1 MRRSKLRWIPLTF
14 VLGLVIVL
22 DPTHTPAQFGGKG
35 GGFGGKGGGG
45 GMDPESRWQF
55 YQQQT
60 GSTGDTLDLSKLPPN
75 IRDRARMMADK
86 FGAEPL
92 PDGGVMSKQAFMDWS
107 ARNSAKIQSVMGSM
121 GGGMGGPPRFTP
133 PGGGGPPGAAPGA
146 PPALPPGGGA
156 IVITQDGKGDLK
168 VDGKDGKM
176 EISFDQRGGMGGGKR
191 DRMGMGGPPG
201 GGPDMRMNMGGWG
214 GDNGGWGG
222 GGGGGG
228 WGGWGNN
235 GGENGNGGRP
245 DNKKETEEQKPVA
258 MRYGHLP
265 KDLPE
270 WFDKYDIDKDGQIA
284 LWEWRKAGEDIAKF
298 QEMDLN
304 GDGLITADELL
315 RFTILKS
322 EQARIDAINNGDGT
336 TAVAARP
343 TGRPGKGGGTGG
355 GIALP
360 GSQLPSTDKG
370 GPAASEK
377 GGDKPGP
384 KGPPDKGDRP
394 DRADRPDRPDRGNAD
409 KGGPNP
415 FRDGGGKKGKN

>member
-1 MRRSKLRWIPLTF
+1 MRCLKWVPLTF
-14 VLGLVIVL
+14 VLGLIIIL
-22 DPTHTPAQFGGKG
+22 DPTHTPAQPSGKGFGGGGG
-35 GGFGGKGGGG
+35 GGFGGKG
-45 GMDPESRWQF
+45 MDPESRWTF

-107 ARNSAKIQSVMGSM
+107 ARNTAKIQSAMGSM
-121 GGGMGGPPRFTP
+121 GGGMGGPPRFSP
-133 PGGGGPPGAAPGA
+133 PGGGPPGAAPGA

-156 IVITQDGKGDLK
+156 IVISQDGKGDLK
-168 VDGKDGKM
+168 IDGKDAKM
-176 EISFDQRGGMGGGKR
+176 EVNFDRRGRDRGDRMGGG
-191 DRMGMGGPPG
+191 PP
-201 GGPDMRMNMGGWG
+201 GPDMRMSMGGW
-214 GDNGGWGG
+214 DNGGGGWGN
-222 GGGGGG
+222 GGGG
-228 WGGWGNN
+228 WGGWGGG
-235 GGENGNGGRP
+235 GGENGNTGNRP
-245 DNKKETEEQKPVA
+245 DKKETEEQKPVA

-315 RFTILKS
+315 RFTLLKS
-322 EQARIDAINNGDGT
+322 EQARIDAINNGDGTGT

-343 TGRPGKGGGTGG
+343 TGRPGKGGGGG
-355 GIALP
+355 GVALP
-360 GSQLPSTDKG
+360 GSALPSTDKA

-377 GGDKPGP
+377 GDKPGH
-384 KGPPDKGDRP
+384 KGPPDRGDRG
-394 DRADRPDRPDRGNAD
+394 ADTAD
-409 KGGPNP
+409 KADKAPASDKPEKSGPNP
-415 FRDGGGKKGKN
+415 FREGGKKGKN